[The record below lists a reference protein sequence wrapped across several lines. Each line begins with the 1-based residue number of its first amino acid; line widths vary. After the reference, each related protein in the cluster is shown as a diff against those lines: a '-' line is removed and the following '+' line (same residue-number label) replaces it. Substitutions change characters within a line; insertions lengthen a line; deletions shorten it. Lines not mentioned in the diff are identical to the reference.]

1 MAFNEHHPVRQPGAP
16 PGEHRDDIATSR
28 GKPQNPKEESAV
40 NLVRDVGGKVPNYNQ
55 YGHQHHRL
63 PFKNKEAYCGINPL
77 PEWNKKVEF
86 RTRSEMM
93 AARKADQ
100 IPDMS
105 YDLDGDGVVDS
116 KDFFF
121 AKLFDKDHNGRL
133 NNDEREKAIKA
144 LKDNYQDRFQFR
156 AGASLIGQ
164 YESQGARRPY
174 PTMQKRGKIVTVD
187 SWDELGETYPP
198 HSISH
203 IVPKHK
209 SQTELT
215 MDRLGDLKN
224 SAYKLKVK
232 HDERYPY
239 YVPEQPAHQD
249 NWVENPV
256 ISSIGQRARA
266 DNEAARVRA
275 GLYPAP
281 TYVNPEKE
289 QKQPGLEWVDNP
301 VFQTRSQVLETR
313 KELMKRDL
321 DEQRLRG
328 EETYVPMTVR
338 RAQQEEQE
346 YQFRKGHA
354 SNMTKTRLEDYRKKE
369 RIEYDMSHFGI
380 RHRELPRYSDQPH
393 PWWTLAQQ
401 NKHRSAPS
409 LLKDAKPEEPAY
421 KVTQT
426 RPDLKIDPKPERE
439 PAATLVVAASPELEQ
454 QEPGIKTVKR
464 WTTDIIE
471 HNQLRNQP
479 RMFDSL
485 RPARTYA
492 KDFAPM
498 ENFSSFEWTRNQAL
512 RQQAEARKRNAAAV
526 PKSKLYPMQFT
537 QDANAQSQVSYDQMS
552 SHSQTGKS
560 RISRPRSAT
569 SFSKGNRTDPTMPA
583 RIASRSRSDLANTRL
598 TQSASV
604 PSLGVSHANAYS
616 VRTGGFHRIE
626 GTQSQPVRG

>member
-1 MAFNEHHPVRQPGAP
+1 
-16 PGEHRDDIATSR
+16 
-28 GKPQNPKEESAV
+28 
-40 NLVRDVGGKVPNYNQ
+40 
-55 YGHQHHRL
+55 
-63 PFKNKEAYCGINPL
+63 
-77 PEWNKKVEF
+77 
-86 RTRSEMM
+86 
-93 AARKADQ
+93 
-100 IPDMS
+100 
-105 YDLDGDGVVDS
+105 
-116 KDFFF
+116 
-121 AKLFDKDHNGRL
+121 
-133 NNDEREKAIKA
+133 
-144 LKDNYQDRFQFR
+144 
-156 AGASLIGQ
+156 
-164 YESQGARRPY
+164 
-174 PTMQKRGKIVTVD
+174 
-187 SWDELGETYPP
+187 
-198 HSISH
+198 
-203 IVPKHK
+203 
-209 SQTELT
+209 
-215 MDRLGDLKN
+215 
-224 SAYKLKVK
+224 
-232 HDERYPY
+232 
-239 YVPEQPAHQD
+239 
-249 NWVENPV
+249 V

-281 TYVNPEKE
+281 TFVNPEKE
-289 QKQPGLEWVDNP
+289 QKQPGLEWVDTP

-321 DEQRLRG
+321 DEQRMRG

-485 RPARTYA
+485 QPAKTYS
-492 KDFAPM
+492 KDFAPL

-512 RQQAEARKRNAAAV
+512 RQQAEARKRNAEAV

-616 VRTGGFHRIE
+616 VRTGGFHRVE
-626 GTQSQPVRG
+626 GTQRQPVRG

>member
-28 GKPQNPKEESAV
+28 GKPQNPKEEHAV

-116 KDFFF
+116 KDFFY

-164 YESQGARRPY
+164 FESQGARRPY

-209 SQTELT
+209 SQTELS

-281 TYVNPEKE
+281 TFVNPEKE
-289 QKQPGLEWVDNP
+289 QKQPGLEWVDTP

-321 DEQRLRG
+321 DEQRMRG

-512 RQQAEARKRNAAAV
+512 RQQAEARKRNAAAA

-616 VRTGGFHRIE
+616 VRTGGFHRVE
-626 GTQSQPVRG
+626 GTQRQPVRG

>member
-28 GKPQNPKEESAV
+28 GKPQNPKDAHAV
-40 NLVRDVGGKVPNYNQ
+40 DLVRDVGGKVPNYNQ

-439 PAATLVVAASPELEQ
+439 PAAALVVAASPELEQ

-598 TQSASV
+598 TQSASM

-626 GTQSQPVRG
+626 GAQSQPVRG